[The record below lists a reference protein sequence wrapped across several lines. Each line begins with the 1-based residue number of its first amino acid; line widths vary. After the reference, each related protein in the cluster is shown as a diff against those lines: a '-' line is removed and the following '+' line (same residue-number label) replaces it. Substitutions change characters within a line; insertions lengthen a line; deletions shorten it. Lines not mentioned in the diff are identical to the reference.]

1 MPTYGYKCE
10 KCQHSFEIFQ
20 NINDRPVTTCP
31 ECGGKTNR
39 IFYPVGIIFKGSGF
53 HITDYCRP
61 KETQNKPKQN
71 TEEAPKKEKETTK
84 TEKDQNPSS
93 KEKAS

>member
-1 MPTYGYKCE
+1 MPTYGYECLKCGNA
-10 KCQHSFEIFQ
+10 FEVFQ
-20 NINDRPVTTCP
+20 KVNDSPITVCP
-31 ECGGKTNR
+31 DCGGETTR

-61 KETQNKPKQN
+61 KEEEKSETPK
-71 TEEAPKKEKETTK
+71 TEKETAK
-84 TEKDQNPSS
+84 APQKEK

>member
-10 KCQHSFEIFQ
+10 KCEHSFEVFQ
-20 NINDRPVTTCP
+20 NINHKPVTVCP

-39 IFYPVGIIFKGSGF
+39 VFYPVGIIFKGSGF

-61 KETQNKPKQN
+61 KESTNNSKP
-71 TEEAPKKEKETTK
+71 TEPRALQEDKKAAKSEK
-84 TEKDQNPSS
+84 TENKAG